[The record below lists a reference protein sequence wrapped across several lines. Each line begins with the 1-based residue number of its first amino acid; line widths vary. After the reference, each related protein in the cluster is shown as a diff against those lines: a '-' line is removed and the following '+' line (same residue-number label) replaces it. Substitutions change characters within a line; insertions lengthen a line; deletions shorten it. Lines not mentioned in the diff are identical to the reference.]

1 MNEIKHMMRNH
12 KLQVLFDQAKQA
24 QTVAQING
32 VNITLK
38 GISQKAAVFLYIN
51 DNSTEY
57 ELVFLVKIDLKK
69 KHPMPGNML
78 VVKNLN
84 ITNMPTHING
94 KSILKSYQGQFQR
107 LDLQNAIINTL
118 QSQVNSYLVTIPDIK
133 NIPTESFLQLKFH
146 FNNKGEDSS
155 SSSSDDSSS
164 SSSSGHHI
172 CRDH

>member
-69 KHPMPGNML
+69 
-78 VVKNLN
+78 
-84 ITNMPTHING
+84 
-94 KSILKSYQGQFQR
+94 SILC
-107 LDLQNAIINTL
+107 
-118 QSQVNSYLVTIPDIK
+118 LV
-133 NIPTESFLQLKFH
+133 
-146 FNNKGEDSS
+146 
-155 SSSSDDSSS
+155 
-164 SSSSGHHI
+164 I
-172 CRDH
+172 C